1 MSLIVK
7 IKNKTRNW
15 DKLDRPRV
23 GEVVDR
29 NGNYFQNISG
39 INSEPQTGLNKDW
52 VFVGSITPIKRN
64 NLNIASKGPGNMSE
78 NIEIGD
84 IVYGL
89 LDDGV
94 TFIPFGRYLGDV
106 NGDDLQNVDNYKVNP
121 LEF

>member
-1 MSLIVK
+1 MSLIVR

-39 INSEPQTGLNKDW
+39 MNSEPQTGLNKDW

-64 NLNIASKGPGNMSE
+64 NLNIASKGIGNINE
-78 NIEIGD
+78 NIEPGD

-89 LDDGV
+89 LDDRV
-94 TFIPFGRYLGDV
+94 TFIPFGCYLGNL
-106 NGDDLQNVDNYKVNP
+106 NGNNVQNVDNYKVNP